1 MVIGRFGPR
10 RLHACGRTI
19 YAVKSGAPDMWF
31 DMRKEDLGFI
41 GRAPVLHL
49 SEGTVPAPRRRVFA
63 AFTDPQSWPHWFPNV
78 RAASY
83 AGAPPYGVG
92 TIRQAHVGSTH
103 WVEEIVA
110 WEDDAHWAWTV
121 TRASVPF
128 ARAQVEA
135 FEFSDVGD
143 ATRVRWT
150 LALEPRLLA
159 RLGAP
164 FAPRVIKRL
173 FGRAMQNL
181 SAYVQ
186 RPVAPPTV
194 G

>member
-1 MVIGRFGPR
+1 
-10 RLHACGRTI
+10 
-19 YAVKSGAPDMWF
+19 MWF
-31 DMRKEDLGFI
+31 DMRKEALRFLE
-41 GRAPVLHL
+41 RAPVVHL
-49 SEGTVPAPRRRVFA
+49 AEGTVTSPRARVFA
-63 AFTDPQSWPHWFPNV
+63 AFTDPESWPHWFPNV
-78 RAASY
+78 RTVSY

-92 TIRQAHVGSTH
+92 TIRRAHVGSTY

-110 WEDDAHWAWTV
+110 WETDVRWAWTV

-135 FEFSDVGD
+135 FEFSDAGD

-164 FAPRVIKRL
+164 FAPRVINRL
-173 FGRAMQNL
+173 LGRAMQNL
-181 SAYVQ
+181 NAYVQ
-186 RPVAPPTV
+186 RPAASPTA

>member
-1 MVIGRFGPR
+1 
-10 RLHACGRTI
+10 
-19 YAVKSGAPDMWF
+19 
-31 DMRKEDLGFI
+31 MRKEDLGFVE
-41 GRAPVLHL
+41 RAPVVHR
-49 SEGTVPAPRRRVFA
+49 SEGTVAAARGRVFA
-63 AFTDPQSWPHWFPNV
+63 TFTDPQSWPHWFPNV

-83 AGAPPYGVG
+83 AGTPPYGVG
-92 TIRQAHVGSTH
+92 TIRQAQVGSTY
-103 WVEEIVA
+103 WVEEILA
-110 WEDDAHWAWTV
+110 WEDDVRWAWTV

-128 ARAQVEA
+128 ALAQVEA
-135 FEFSDVGD
+135 FEFSDAGD
-143 ATRVRWT
+143 ATGVHWT

-164 FAPRVIKRL
+164 FAPRVIDRL

-186 RPVAPPTV
+186 QPATSSTP